1 MSHRTHLPAARHALA
16 GWAAALSLA
25 AIACTIDVGGPL
37 PPDIPPS
44 LPEGSGEGVGQ
55 MWQAALAGAVSGQVI
70 LLFDESQVTAL
81 LQERM
86 ADDEN
91 SAFESPVVL
100 LREEM
105 IQIYGVSHQGP
116 FRANVYL
123 SIAPVLTPDGELGFE
138 LRSAEF
144 GPLPVPDSLR
154 EGISAILT
162 EVLSGPVGSLATGV
176 RITSVAIHEGQLAI
190 VGELR

>member
-1 MSHRTHLPAARHALA
+1 
-16 GWAAALSLA
+16 
-25 AIACTIDVGGPL
+25 
-37 PPDIPPS
+37 
-44 LPEGSGEGVGQ
+44 
-55 MWQAALAGAVSGQVI
+55 MWEDALAGAVGTGQVI

-81 LQERM
+81 LRERL

-100 LREEM
+100 LREGT
-105 IQIYGVSHQGP
+105 IQVYGVSHQGP

-123 SIAPVLTPDGELGFE
+123 SIAPVLTPNGELGFE
-138 LRSAEF
+138 LTSAEF
-144 GPLPVPDSLR
+144 GPLPVPDSVR

-176 RITSVAIHEGQLAI
+176 RITSVAVEAGQLAI

>member
-1 MSHRTHLPAARHALA
+1 
-16 GWAAALSLA
+16 LSLA

-37 PPDIPPS
+37 PPDVPPS

-55 MWQAALAGAVSGQVI
+55 MWEAALASAIDSGQVI

-81 LQERM
+81 LQERL
-86 ADDEN
+86 ADGGN
-91 SAFESPVVL
+91 SAFESPIVL
-100 LREEM
+100 LREGM

-138 LRSAEF
+138 LTSAEF
-144 GPLPVPDSLR
+144 GPLPVPDTLR
-154 EGISAILT
+154 DGISAILT

-176 RITSVAIHEGQLAI
+176 RITTVAVEAGQLAI

>member
-1 MSHRTHLPAARHALA
+1 
-16 GWAAALSLA
+16 LSLA
-25 AIACTIDVGGPL
+25 ALACTIDVGGPL

-55 MWQAALAGAVSGQVI
+55 MWEAAVAGAMESGQVI

-81 LQERM
+81 LQDRL
-86 ADDEN
+86 ADGKD
-91 SAFESPVVL
+91 SAFESPIVL
-100 LREEM
+100 LREGM

-123 SIAPVLTPDGELGFE
+123 SITPVLTPDGELGFE
-138 LRSAEF
+138 LTSAEF
-144 GPLPVPDSLR
+144 GPLPVPESLR
-154 EGISAILT
+154 EGMSAILT

-176 RITSVAIHEGQLAI
+176 RITTVAVEAGQLAL

>member
-1 MSHRTHLPAARHALA
+1 
-16 GWAAALSLA
+16 
-25 AIACTIDVGGPL
+25 
-37 PPDIPPS
+37 
-44 LPEGSGEGVGQ
+44 
-55 MWQAALAGAVSGQVI
+55 MWEAALASAIDSGQVI

-81 LQERM
+81 LQERV
-86 ADDEN
+86 ADDES
-91 SAFESPVVL
+91 SAFESPIVL
-100 LREEM
+100 LREGM

-123 SIAPVLTPDGELGFE
+123 SIAPVLTPDGGLGFE
-138 LRSAEF
+138 LTSAEF
-144 GPLPVPDSLR
+144 GPLPVPDTLR

-176 RITSVAIHEGQLAI
+176 RITSVAVDAGQLAI